1 MERLTQAGVVEAQ
14 ITRNRVYLPPRACPH
29 TVDGVLDS
37 VEQGQSI
44 TRIARIAVRHQRG
57 KDKTGGGFRS
67 DAGLAAKL
75 HRTIALAF
83 EHGSNGGIVGID
95 QFRVAQLLAVGQPSG
110 LVTDGGMVMH
120 RRGEGQ
126 GETLTLDRMQR
137 AGLCEALLGLESK
150 GVDRR
155 TEGQELLFRVAYQLD
170 EDLALTATASAKTP
184 HDLGEFL

>member
-1 MERLTQAGVVEAQ
+1 MGHHGHALLPHRTLQPFVTHVARTACQQTGDVAFHHGTTIATGAGEMDLIWGAFTVEAGLMEDRAYVLGTGVGYDGGDRLGNAHRQNAARMERLTYAGVVEAQ

-29 TVDGVLDS
+29 TVDGVLDA

-83 EHGSNGGIVGID
+83 EHGGNGGIVGMD
-95 QFRVAQLLAVGQPSG
+95 QL
-110 LVTDGGMVMH
+110 
-120 RRGEGQ
+120 
-126 GETLTLDRMQR
+126 RM
-137 AGLCEALLGLESK
+137 
-150 GVDRR
+150 
-155 TEGQELLFRVAYQLD
+155 
-170 EDLALTATASAKTP
+170 
-184 HDLGEFL
+184 